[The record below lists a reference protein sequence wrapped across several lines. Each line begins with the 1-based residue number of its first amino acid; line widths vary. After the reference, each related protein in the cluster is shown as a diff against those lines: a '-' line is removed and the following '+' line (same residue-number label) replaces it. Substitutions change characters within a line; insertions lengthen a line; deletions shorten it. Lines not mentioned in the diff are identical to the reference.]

1 MALYKKIKQDFPYD
15 ITKEK
20 WMNKIVTMN
29 SYFKVRVYLLAC
41 QNLTASDSSV
51 ELKSKLAG
59 MQALCSADPYPII
72 IIGEGDK
79 GATDGKVKSTNDRE
93 TALDQ
98 TLNPQF
104 FRAYEFDARFPE
116 DWKMEIQ
123 IWDKGSISYMDGL
136 IGSAKFDLENR
147 VFGY

>member
-1 MALYKKIKQDFPYD
+1 MPEGETTKKPPSEDSDDEEDEEEEEDKHMALYKKIKQDFPYD

-93 TALDQ
+93 TALD
-98 TLNPQF
+98 
-104 FRAYEFDARFPE
+104 
-116 DWKMEIQ
+116 
-123 IWDKGSISYMDGL
+123 
-136 IGSAKFDLENR
+136 
-147 VFGY
+147 